1 MNIKKTIVA
10 SLLACM
16 LPAVVMAKDVSI
28 GVSMALFDDNFLTI
42 LRTSMQKEMKKDGV
56 KSQIEDAKG
65 DVSQQLQQVQNFI
78 GQGVDAIIVNPVD
91 TNAVKPIMDQATKAG
106 IPLVFVNRRPQ
117 AELTDKMAYV
127 GSDSILAGRL
137 QMEAL
142 AKAMNGKGNVAI
154 LLGDLANE
162 STRDRTKGVEEVVA
176 KYPNIKIVQKQT
188 AKFTRNDA
196 VDVVSNW
203 MTSGED
209 IQAIA
214 SNNDEMAIG
223 ALQALGKNPTIFSS
237 PAWMAPRIALQMLK
251 SGKMIATIFQDAK
264 GQGEGAVDAAIKL
277 ANGEKVE
284 KIIDVPYQLITKE
297 NMAEFTNRNQK

>member
-1 MNIKKTIVA
+1 MKFKKALVT

-16 LPAVVMAKDVSI
+16 LPAAVMAKDLQV

-42 LRTSMQKEMKKDGV
+42 LRTAMQKEMQKDNV
-56 KSQIEDAKG
+56 KGQLEDAKG

-91 TNAVKPIMDQATKAG
+91 TNAVKPIMDAAKKAN
-106 IPLVFVNRRPQ
+106 IPLIFVNRKP
-117 AELTDKMAYV
+117 AGELTDKMAYV
-127 GSDSILAGRL
+127 GSDSELAGRL

-154 LLGDLANE
+154 LMGDLANE
-162 STRDRTKGVEEVVA
+162 KTTQIKRAEERRVA
-176 KYPNIKIVQKQT
+176 KERKITGRPQQT

-203 MTSGED
+203 MTAGDD

-223 ALQALGKNPTIFSS
+223 ALQALGKNPNHILIAGVDGT
-237 PAWMAPRIALQMLK
+237 PDALQMLK
-251 SGKMIATIFQDAK
+251 NGKMVATVFQDAS
-264 GQGEGAVDAAIKL
+264 GQGAGAVRAAVSL
-277 ANGEKVE
+277 AKGEKVE
-284 KIIDVPYQLITKE
+284 KVINIPYQLITKE
-297 NMAEFTNRNQK
+297 NMAQFENRNQK

>member
-1 MNIKKTIVA
+1 M
-10 SLLACM
+10 
-16 LPAVVMAKDVSI
+16 
-28 GVSMALFDDNFLTI
+28 
-42 LRTSMQKEMKKDGV
+42 
-56 KSQIEDAKG
+56 
-65 DVSQQLQQVQNFI
+65 
-78 GQGVDAIIVNPVD
+78 DAIIVNPVD

-223 ALQALGKNPTIFSS
+223 ALQALGKTRTIFSS
-237 PAWMAPRIALQMLK
+237 PAWMAPR
-251 SGKMIATIFQDAK
+251 T
-264 GQGEGAVDAAIKL
+264 
-277 ANGEKVE
+277 
-284 KIIDVPYQLITKE
+284 
-297 NMAEFTNRNQK
+297 RCRC